1 MAGTADFGLVTLSAP
16 TGRTGAFVVK
26 FDPVGTA
33 LWNLALEGNAIR
45 VRAAPG
51 GGVLLAGAFP
61 VGTLPGAPVRS
72 FRGGSNVFLVEYP
85 P

>member
-1 MAGTADFGLVTLSAP
+1 MAGTADFGLGTLSAP
-16 TGRTGAFVVK
+16 NGRGAFVVK
-26 FDPVGTA
+26 FDPAGTA

-45 VRAAPG
+45 VRVAPG

-61 VGTLPGAPVRS
+61 VGTLPGSPVRS